1 MKSLEEGH
9 TVTSNAEAEIDL
21 ADSSPG
27 SSLKTIVRLPSHL
40 Y

>member
-27 SSLKTIVRLPSHL
+27 SRLENHC
-40 Y
+40 